1 MDKDAFRSLLDK
13 AFADRLDK
21 NEREELIQYLSKETE
36 DDVIAEM
43 LGAKWKTFKS
53 QKTVISK
60 ATGEK
65 MLQHILLDAEE
76 DSSSGKI
83 NAFFSRSSKLMAA
96 CVLAIFVLVA
106 AYVLNKS
113 DDFDEVTLSEAIER
127 SGIRPGSDKAT
138 IYLSD
143 GSSVVLGDSDD
154 ELLALDNGVRIINLR
169 NGVVLYEVAENAS
182 AELAYNTI
190 KTPKGGQY
198 KVQLEDGTKVHLN
211 AESTLRFPIQFP
223 EERREVNLEGEGYFE
238 VVAGESRPFYVKT
251 PLQEVRVLGTV
262 FNIKAYP
269 DLNYVKTILVEGRVD
284 VLCARES
291 ENNVALSPGEAAV
304 SNMDC
309 GSIEVVDCDLDE
321 ELAWHNG
328 YFIFTN
334 EPIVEIMSRVARWY
348 DVEIAYEGDM
358 DDVRLGGIFQRSKS
372 IDQLLESF
380 KATGL
385 VNFYIEERR
394 VTVMR
399 K

>member
-1 MDKDAFRSLLDK
+1 MDKERFRSLLKK
-13 AFADRLDK
+13 AFAQQLTAQ
-21 NEREELIQYLSKETE
+21 EQEELAKHLADESGQDEVS
-36 DDVIAEM
+36 EM
-43 LGAKWKTFKS
+43 LRDKWSTFEANKDVFSDEAGAKMLGRILHDNVAATS
-53 QKTVISK
+53 NRK
-60 ATGEK
+60 AAT
-65 MLQHILLDAEE
+65 IR
-76 DSSSGKI
+76 
-83 NAFFSRSSKLMAA
+83 FFRASR
-96 CVLAIFVLVA
+96 LVA
-106 AYVLNKS
+106 ACIAATIVLAMVHMFRK
-113 DDFDEVTLSEAIER
+113 DTVVDELTLSEAIER

-138 IYLSD
+138 VLLSD
-143 GSSVVLGDSDD
+143 GSSLVLGDTDD
-154 ELLALDNGVRIINLR
+154 TLLARDHGVRIVNMG
-169 NGVVLYEVAENAS
+169 NGMVSYQVSEEKRDEVV
-182 AELAYNTI
+182 YNEI
-190 KTPKGGQY
+190 QVPKGGHYQIL
-198 KVQLEDGTKVHLN
+198 LEDGTKIHMN
-211 AESTLRFPIQFP
+211 AESTLRFPVQFSTDVRQV
-223 EERREVNLEGEGYFE
+223 ELVGEAYFE
-238 VVAGESRPFYVKT
+238 VAKDVSRSFFVKT
-251 PLQEVRVLGTV
+251 PKQTVHVLGTA
-262 FNIKAYP
+262 FNISAYP
-269 DLNYVKTILVEGRVD
+269 ESHVKTTLVEGRVD
-284 VLCARES
+284 VLCAWES